1 MQRNQEEVCER
12 LHGDAADHSSAEEAA
27 EVEAGEMTDGGED
40 DFEDEGTGDMVS
52 RSSRHL
58 QSQ

>member
-12 LHGDAADHSSAEEAA
+12 LHGDHSSAEEA

-52 RSSRHL
+52 RSSRHS